1 MIKKIINY
9 FLLVYKFMANLIKP
23 GEVKLVTKN
32 NEVFVNISLELNIK
46 LDGNITSLGIDAK
59 ASKPNK
65 IEEEKV
71 SWEIPDFSPSKI
83 DFGR

>member
-1 MIKKIINY
+1 
-9 FLLVYKFMANLIKP
+9 MANLIKP

-59 ASKPNK
+59 AAQTQSNK

-71 SWEIPDFSPSKI
+71 NWEIPDFSSGGKLN
-83 DFGR
+83 FGKDK

>member
-1 MIKKIINY
+1 
-9 FLLVYKFMANLIKP
+9 MANLIKP

-59 ASKPNK
+59 ASQPNNK